1 MNKFDKQLRKTAAK
15 ENITAPENVK
25 AEIEKTLNALPE
37 KRIKTMHIRIL
48 PRIAAAAACF
58 LFVMLFI
65 LPNVSVTYAQS
76 FENIPVLS
84 DIIRVVTIRNY
95 FYSDDYHEMDVDI
108 PKIDDAENSEAAE
121 NINKDIT
128 ELTEEI
134 VKEFYKEVEDIGN
147 NGHGAVYVDYD
158 IVTNTDKWFTLE
170 LTVTSVR
177 GSGSVYFKYYHIDRS
192 TGKNVYLADIFETS
206 DYSTIITENIKEQ
219 MRQQMKSNS
228 DLTYWVDSEDL
239 GFDFAAVSDSH
250 NFYFDE
256 NGNLVIPF
264 DKYEVAP
271 GYMGHPEFTINK
283 NEIKKIMKDKYTNI
297 FK

>member
-158 IVTNTDKWFTLE
+158 IVTNTDKWFTLK

-206 DYSTIITENIKEQ
+206 DYSTIITENVKEQ

-283 NEIKKIMKDKYTNI
+283 NEIKKIMKEK
-297 FK
+297 

>member
-158 IVTNTDKWFTLE
+158 IVTNTDKWFTLK

>member
-158 IVTNTDKWFTLE
+158 IVTNTDKWFTLK

-206 DYSTIITENIKEQ
+206 DYSTIITENVKEQ

>member
-158 IVTNTDKWFTLE
+158 IVTNTDKWFTLK

-283 NEIKKIMKDKYTNI
+283 NEIKKIMKDKYINM